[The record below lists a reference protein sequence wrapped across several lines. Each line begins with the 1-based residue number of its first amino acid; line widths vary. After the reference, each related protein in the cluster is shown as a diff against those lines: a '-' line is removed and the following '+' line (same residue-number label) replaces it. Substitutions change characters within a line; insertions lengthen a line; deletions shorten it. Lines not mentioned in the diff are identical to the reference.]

1 MVKRSCGGACEEKR
15 RWRKQRSKLLS
26 GFEEERERVTER
38 EVKKEK
44 KTSQE
49 KRKGHNIT
57 RVFS

>member
-49 KRKGHNIT
+49 KKKRT
-57 RVFS
+57 